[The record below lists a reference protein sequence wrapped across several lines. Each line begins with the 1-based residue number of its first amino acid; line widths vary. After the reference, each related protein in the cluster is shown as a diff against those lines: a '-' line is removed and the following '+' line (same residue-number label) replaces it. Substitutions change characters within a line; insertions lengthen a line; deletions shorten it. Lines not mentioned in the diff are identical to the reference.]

1 MLCRAL
7 SIKNNSLIGQTYI
20 LPITTTGSF
29 LAKTMKKFL
38 RHTFFVFIP
47 AWAAGFVLASILHTT
62 AVLTELTKIDVS
74 IGFSDWIFMIRQDL
88 LGLLPTYGV
97 IIAVTLA
104 LAFFITQY
112 LINLIYSK
120 RTESAPFPTRLAL
133 FSLAGAVSFGIM
145 LMAMQPILNVTLIAG
160 ARSLAGLLAQC
171 LAGVIA
177 GCVFAYLGNKFN
189 AKT

>member
-1 MLCRAL
+1 
-7 SIKNNSLIGQTYI
+7 
-20 LPITTTGSF
+20 
-29 LAKTMKKFL
+29 MKKFI

-47 AWAAGFVLASILHTT
+47 AWAVGFILASIFHTT
-62 AVLTELTKIDVS
+62 SVLTELAKIDVCV
-74 IGFSDWIFMIRQDL
+74 GLSDWLFMIGQDL

-112 LINLIYSK
+112 LIKRIYSR
-120 RTESAPFPTRLAL
+120 RTESVPFPTRLAL
-133 FSLAGAVSFGIM
+133 FSAAGAISYWLM

-160 ARSLAGLLAQC
+160 ARSLEGLLAQC
-171 LAGVIA
+171 LAGLIA
-177 GCVFAYLGNKFN
+177 GCVFAYLGNKFQ